1 MIAMEDWIII
11 LLIISTLLACWS
23 FSLLL
28 RLLSEFIARKR
39 QALRTEREPREIQR
53 ALIAIALLI
62 AGSTLSVWKAID
74 VTRSMTDYQLDDAG
88 IVLAIATGLA
98 IFSAMLSVWALIG
111 DRSRGRLRCPKCW
124 YNMEGIDTP
133 QCPECGKAIKSA
145 RHLRQAR
152 RMKWPFALSMLCLGT
167 ALYGLTCL
175 KRIEQSSFMALV
187 PTRVLMIGWN
197 ILPDEWISRVNGSA
211 YPGCLQDRLM
221 KDWVSVSGKDQF
233 GRSLIRS
240 MPRSKATRW
249 NEHRALLLA
258 TVYNNDY
265 TWLRYDDRQHPKP
278 SDTIDYAPI
287 LQLLALDVLHA
298 FTTNTPDAIDR
309 QIVNDF
315 SDYGT
320 HPYNLVWTWMVYT
333 SGTYTENERFPGRL
347 FTIEYQASPVNHAYV
362 AKHMTDILPSFQ
374 APSFL
379 ELTHDDRKHV
389 REAAFRLA
397 IDTGLIDADPLVLFE
412 KDEQLH
418 LRKSKLQQYLGRVL
432 HLINPEAQ
440 EIAFAKLIEWIESD
454 DAQRRIYAISS
465 ILYLQ
470 NNVGYNRHTDAP
482 AYHRAVESILNTS
495 MDDDRKP
502 YTDKT
507 SIKISNVSLSVINR
521 YDTRGDLFFPH
532 QRQQIER
539 GITPTLRR
547 YWNTSNRD
555 SYVESAKIWYEQFNA
570 LSESTDA
577 KIRLWIVQHMP
588 PKEGTPIDMELNAI
602 AAKYLY
608 DPDADIRK
616 EAFMKLQ
623 QRDAIHLVPENYTPP
638 VIEGSL

>member
-1 MIAMEDWIII
+1 MINWI
-11 LLIISTLLACWS
+11 LTLLTVSTVLGCWC
-23 FSLLL
+23 FSLVL

-39 QALRTEREPREIQR
+39 HALRSEREPRDIQR

-62 AGSTLSVWKAID
+62 AGSALSAWKAID

-88 IVLAIATGLA
+88 IVLAIASGLA

-133 QCPECGKAIKSA
+133 QCTECGKAIKSA

-152 RMKWPFALSMLCLGT
+152 RMKWPFVLSMLCLGT

-197 ILPDEWISRVNGSA
+197 ILPDSWISRVNGSA
-211 YPGCLQDRLM
+211 YPGCLQDRLT
-221 KDWVSVSGKDQF
+221 KDWVSVSVKDQF

-240 MPRSKATRW
+240 MPRNKATRW

-265 TWLRYDDRQHPKP
+265 TWLKYDDPQHPKP
-278 SDTIDYAPI
+278 LGTISYAPI
-287 LQLLALDVLHA
+287 LRLLALDVLHA

-309 QIVNDF
+309 QIINDF

-333 SGTYTENERFPGRL
+333 SGTYTENERLPGRL
-347 FTIEYQASPVNHAYV
+347 FTIEYQSSPINHAYV
-362 AKHMTDILPSFQ
+362 AKHMTDVLPSFQ
-374 APSFL
+374 DLSFL
-379 ELTHDDRKHV
+379 ELIHDDRKHV

-397 IDTGLIDADPLVLFE
+397 IDTGLIDADPLVFFE
-412 KDEQLH
+412 ADDQLH
-418 LRKSKLQQYLGRVL
+418 LRNSKIQQYLGRVL
-432 HLINPEAQ
+432 HLMSPEAQ
-440 EIAFAKLIEWIESD
+440 EIAFSTLSEWIDST
-454 DAQRRIYAISS
+454 DAQKRIFAISS

-470 NNVGYNRHTDAP
+470 NNVGYNRQTAVP
-482 AYHRAVESILNTS
+482 AYHRCVQRMLETS
-495 MDDDRKP
+495 MEDDRRP

-507 SIKISNVSLSVINR
+507 SISIRNLALSVINR
-521 YDTRGDLFFPH
+521 YDTRGDLYFPH
-532 QRQQIER
+532 QRRAVER
-539 GITPTLRR
+539 GNTPTLSR
-547 YWNTSNRD
+547 YWDTSNHD
-555 SYVESAKIWYEQFNA
+555 SYAESSLLWYEHFNA
-570 LSESTDA
+570 FTESTDA
-577 KIRLWIVQHMP
+577 KTRLWIVQHMP
-588 PKEGTPIDMELNAI
+588 PEEGTAIDMELNAI

-608 DPDADIRK
+608 DPVADIRK
-616 EAFMKLQ
+616 EAYMKLQ
-623 QRDAIHLVPENYTPP
+623 HRNAMSLVPSDYTPP

>member
-1 MIAMEDWIII
+1 MSNWILT
-11 LLIISTLLACWS
+11 LLIISTVLGCWC
-23 FSLLL
+23 FSLVL

-39 QALRTEREPREIQR
+39 QALRSEREPRDIQR

-62 AGSTLSVWKAID
+62 AGSALSAWKAID

-88 IVLAIATGLA
+88 IVLAIASGLA

-152 RMKWPFALSMLCLGT
+152 RMKWPFVLSMLCLGT
-167 ALYGLTCL
+167 AIYGLVSL
-175 KRIEQSSFMALV
+175 KRIEETSYMALV

-197 ILPDEWISRVNGSA
+197 ILPDSWISRVNGSA

-221 KDWVSVSGKDQF
+221 RDWVSVSGKDQF

-240 MPRSKATRW
+240 MPRNKATRW

-278 SDTIDYAPI
+278 SDTIDYAP
-287 LQLLALDVLHA
+287 LMRLLALDVLHA

-333 SGTYTENERFPGRL
+333 SGTYTENERFPGRF

-362 AKHMTDILPSFQ
+362 AMHMTDILPSFQ
-374 APSFL
+374 DPSFL
-379 ELTHDDRKHV
+379 ELIHDDRKHV

-397 IDTGLIDADPLVLFE
+397 IDTGLIDADPLVFFE
-412 KDEQLH
+412 ADDQLQ
-418 LRKSKLQQYLGRVL
+418 LRNSKIQQYLGRVL
-432 HLINPEAQ
+432 HLISPEAQ
-440 EIAFAKLIEWIESD
+440 EIAFSTLTEWIDST
-454 DAQRRIYAISS
+454 DAQKRIYAISS
-465 ILYLQ
+465 ILYVQ
-470 NNVGYNRHTDAP
+470 NNVGFNRQTDVP
-482 AYHRAVESILNTS
+482 AYHRCVQLMLETS
-495 MDDDRKP
+495 MEDDRTP

-507 SIKISNVSLSVINR
+507 SISIRNLALSVINR
-521 YDTRGDLFFPH
+521 YDTRGDLYFPH
-532 QRQQIER
+532 QRRAIER
-539 GITPTLRR
+539 GNTTTLSR
-547 YWNTSNRD
+547 YWYTSDHD
-555 SYVESAKIWYEQFNA
+555 SYAESAKLWYDQFSA
-570 LSESTDA
+570 LTESTDA
-577 KIRLWIVQHMP
+577 KTRLWIVKNMP
-588 PKEGTPIDMELNAI
+588 PMSGTTIDDDLNAI
-602 AAKYLY
+602 AAMYLHDQ
-608 DPDADIRK
+608 DPEVRT
-616 EAFMKLQ
+616 EAYLKLQ
-623 QRDAIHLVPENYTPP
+623 SRDAIHLVPENYTPP